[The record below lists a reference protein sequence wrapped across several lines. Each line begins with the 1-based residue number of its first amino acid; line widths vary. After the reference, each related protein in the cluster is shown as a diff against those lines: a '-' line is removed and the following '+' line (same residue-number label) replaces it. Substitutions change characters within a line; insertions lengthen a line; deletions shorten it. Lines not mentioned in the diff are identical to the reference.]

1 MNREKVLNTI
11 GLILGW
17 LIIIAIFILF
27 IFIIYHFLDILG
39 WIGNI
44 LKPIG
49 SLDAVIIVAIIGAIA
64 TFVVN
69 IIAKRLDHKF
79 ESRKYLSEKRQVAYE
94 DFLKIF
100 FDILESNSNENI
112 EERKDIPERLNIF
125 KQTLLLYGSKK
136 TYKAFVKYW
145 AAITGGTEDTKVQ
158 MDLMEKVV
166 SEMRRDAGAG
176 AIKNNLISN
185 IVINKN
191 KF

>member
-11 GLILGW
+11 GVILGW
-17 LIIIAIFILF
+17 LIIIAIFISS

-100 FDILESNSNENI
+100 FDILEANSNENI

-125 KQTLLLYGSKK
+125 KQTLLLYGIK
-136 TYKAFVKYW
+136 VKIKIPTF
-145 AAITGGTEDTKVQ
+145 ARISMDTFAS
-158 MDLMEKVV
+158 L
-166 SEMRRDAGAG
+166 RA
-176 AIKNNLISN
+176 
-185 IVINKN
+185 
-191 KF
+191 